1 MVYTLRW
8 LPFTL
13 IFFYSCSLWDYE
25 DPSDPYDNTAP
36 ETYLSLI
43 ASDTIYA
50 HIDSLSGEVTY
61 AIDEEP
67 SVSMVWD
74 TLDHAFTTIT
84 TSKQLLHWWGEDSDG
99 DVIGYKY
106 KWSSDSAWTFT
117 TAEEGLFYVP
127 IRTDLDVFSFEVKTV
142 DNDNLEDKSPAKLTL
157 PIKNSRPEIHFRFNS
172 NPKIADIQGDTSI
185 TFPTRTFVWDLYDQD
200 GIESIQDIYYA
211 IDDTCTHTG
220 ASLSEGSLDSSTVTC
235 PWHGSTWDCKTG
247 KMIAFGVQLN
257 DLSSYKV
264 TVELDNVFVEIH

>member
-1 MVYTLRW
+1 MVYTLRR
-8 LPFTL
+8 LLFTL

-25 DPSDPYDNTAP
+25 DASDPYDNTPP

-67 SVSMVWD
+67 SVSMIWD

-99 DVIGYKY
+99 DVIGYRY
-106 KWSSDSAWTFT
+106 KWNSDSVWTFT

-142 DNDNLEDKSPAKLTL
+142 DNDSLEDKSPAKLTL
-157 PIKNSRPEIHFRFNS
+157 PIKNSRPEIRFRFNS
-172 NPKIADIQGDTSI
+172 NPKIVDVQGDTSF

-200 GIESIQDIYYA
+200 GIESIQYIYYG
-211 IDDTCTHTG
+211 H
-220 ASLSEGSLDSSTVTC
+220 SLS
-235 PWHGSTWDCKTG
+235 
-247 KMIAFGVQLN
+247 N
-257 DLSSYKV
+257 
-264 TVELDNVFVEIH
+264 